1 MPLFTKLNSIR
12 SSVHMPFASKQ
23 STPTPPSP
31 RSYTD
36 QPPIPLPH
44 SRPSSSSSNASRHS
58 QQPQQAYHGPQRQR
72 TISTPTAS
80 FAETLKVMSKQVQQ
94 QNQFD
99 DAFASFFFT
108 EKRCRNRAIFMAARL
123 AQSLG
128 PDFAQLH
135 QPLTAT
141 TTTIHSFWKRVM
153 DRFYTLNYLLF
164 VVPSNDLSRKRY
176 LEALEQ
182 KMGDDGIGAHLKD
195 RRGGLETY
203 FALCYAMQQAHVLS
217 LVEDARKILEHCLDS
232 ENKLG
237 HSERDAM
244 YIFHGLRAGFLD
256 GHYEPDVA
264 LDDDD
269 FLLATLRHAVM
280 DNKKLM
286 EQSYVNPFE
295 DDACIVDSD
304 DDCGDLD
311 DEHVKSRHSD
321 SGFYEDMV

>member
-1 MPLFTKLNSIR
+1 MPLFTKLHSIR
-12 SSVHMPFASKQ
+12 SSVHIPFASKQ
-23 STPTPPSP
+23 SAPTPPSP

-36 QPPIPLPH
+36 QPSPQ
-44 SRPSSSSSNASRHS
+44 SRPSSLARHP
-58 QQPQQAYHGPQRQR
+58 QQPQQPSLQRQR

-135 QPLTAT
+135 QPTSTTTTTT

-153 DRFYTLNYLLF
+153 DRFYTLNYLLY
-164 VVPSNDLSRKRY
+164 VVPSTEVSRKRY
-176 LEALEQ
+176 LAALGQ
-182 KMGDDGIGAHLKD
+182 RMTDGIGARLKD

-203 FALCYAMQQAHVLS
+203 FALCYATTHDDKA
-217 LVEDARKILEHCLDS
+217 EDARRILEHCLDS
-232 ENKLG
+232 EDKLG

-256 GHYEPDVA
+256 GHYEPEVV

-269 FLLATLRHAVM
+269 ALLATLRHAVL
-280 DNKKLM
+280 DNKRLM

-304 DDCGDLD
+304 DDYPDGEL
-311 DEHVKSRHSD
+311 VKSRHSD
-321 SGFYEDMV
+321 SGFYEEVV

>member
-1 MPLFTKLNSIR
+1 
-12 SSVHMPFASKQ
+12 
-23 STPTPPSP
+23 
-31 RSYTD
+31 
-36 QPPIPLPH
+36 
-44 SRPSSSSSNASRHS
+44 
-58 QQPQQAYHGPQRQR
+58 
-72 TISTPTAS
+72 
-80 FAETLKVMSKQVQQ
+80 MSKQVQQ

-135 QPLTAT
+135 QPTTTT
-141 TTTIHSFWKRVM
+141 TTTIHSFWKLVM
-153 DRFYTLNYLLF
+153 DRFYTLNYLLY
-164 VVPSNDLSRKRY
+164 VVPSTDVTRKRY

-182 KMGDDGIGAHLKD
+182 RMEDGIGARFKD

-203 FALCYAMQQAHVLS
+203 FALYSAAKDNLS
-217 LVEDARKILEHCLDS
+217 LVEDARRILEHCLDS
-232 ENKLG
+232 EDKLG

-256 GHYEPDVA
+256 GHYEPEVVLGDNDA
-264 LDDDD
+264 
-269 FLLATLRHAVM
+269 LLATLRHAVL
-280 DNKKLM
+280 DNKRLM

-304 DDCGDLD
+304 DDYPDGEL
-311 DEHVKSRHSD
+311 VKSRHSD
-321 SGFYEDMV
+321 SGFYEELV